1 MGAKAQWDL
10 FKGGETRSKVSGAK
24 ALDRSLASMEEQT
37 LDNINLLVEKR
48 WREMEHAKSRLI
60 SLQKTRELADEALRS
75 QNKAYE
81 AGLATGLDVVDAELA
96 LSRLQVADL
105 KAHYDAVI
113 AWLGLLESC
122 GEVENAGTLLT
133 ASKPVAPV
141 QPAAPVVDSAAT
153 AAPAPAPVSPAP
165 AAADSV
171 APAQVPADS
180 TATPAPVPVK
190 ESSEQGTAGTVPENK
205 ENKQ

>member
-1 MGAKAQWDL
+1 M
-10 FKGGETRSKVSGAK
+10 
-24 ALDRSLASMEEQT
+24 
-37 LDNINLLVEKR
+37 
-48 WREMEHAKSRLI
+48 
-60 SLQKTRELADEALRS
+60 RS

-133 ASKPVAPV
+133 ASKPVTPV
-141 QPAAPVVDSAAT
+141 QPAAPAADSAAS
-153 AAPAPAPVSPAP
+153 ASPAPATAPVSPAP
-165 AAADSV
+165 AAPDSAAPVTPAADTAA
-171 APAQVPADS
+171 APAQAPAES
-180 TATPAPVPVK
+180 AATPAPAPAK